1 MIILSEDILY
11 TIILKLHRFNYLYNL
26 TLTNKVLCF
35 ISQSIINNHCNNV
48 LHKYLN
54 LSTEENK
61 SIYILISRYLYNYK
75 IINKKKISNT
85 LIPTLNT
92 NSFVKQ
98 FILYSH
104 YFDNL
109 YSKNGVSIINLNS
122 LNIFMEEDALY
133 YPFIVIYL
141 KVGYVA
147 YIECSL
153 NLFNTYRIKLRNNND
168 SISLYS
174 DTTEAEILEIIGKS
188 KLELFNKI
196 YSKFSIYM
204 FRNNL
209 YID

>member
-1 MIILSEDILY
+1 M
-11 TIILKLHRFNYLYNL
+11 
-26 TLTNKVLCF
+26 
-35 ISQSIINNHCNNV
+35 
-48 LHKYLN
+48 
-54 LSTEENK
+54 
-61 SIYILISRYLYNYK
+61 
-75 IINKKKISNT
+75 NKKKISNT
-85 LIPTLNT
+85 HIPALNT

-98 FILYSH
+98 FILYGY

-122 LNIFMEEDALY
+122 IQTFIEEDTLY

-174 DTTEAEILEIIGKS
+174 DTSEAEILEIIGKS

>member
-1 MIILSEDILY
+1 MIVLSDDILH

-26 TLTNKVLCF
+26 ILTNKSLLLT
-35 ISQSIINNHCNNV
+35 SQPIINSHCNNV

-54 LSTEENK
+54 LSAEENK

-85 LIPTLNT
+85 HIPALNT

-98 FILYSH
+98 FILYGY

-122 LNIFMEEDALY
+122 IQTFIEEDTLY

>member
-1 MIILSEDILY
+1 MNSIQ
-11 TIILKLHRFNYLYNL
+11 T
-26 TLTNKVLCF
+26 F
-35 ISQSIINNHCNNV
+35 I
-48 LHKYLN
+48 
-54 LSTEENK
+54 
-61 SIYILISRYLYNYK
+61 
-75 IINKKKISNT
+75 
-85 LIPTLNT
+85 
-92 NSFVKQ
+92 
-98 FILYSH
+98 
-104 YFDNL
+104 
-109 YSKNGVSIINLNS
+109 
-122 LNIFMEEDALY
+122 EEDTLY

-153 NLFNTYRIKLRNNND
+153 NLFNTYRIKLRNNNN